1 MLAKYIHEANA
12 DYRRIRQ
19 RIPLGVLH
27 TKTEYDRAV
36 AVLDHI
42 LDEIGQQE
50 THPLADL
57 AETLALSIEAYEDIY
72 IPMPDIS
79 APAILCSLMED
90 HHLAQSDLPEI
101 GSQGVVSEILAG
113 KRDLNV
119 RQIARLAE
127 RFGVS
132 PVVFMPISTN
142 RHKASPAKTRKSR
155 RR

>member
-1 MLAKYIHEANA
+1 
-12 DYRRIRQ
+12 
-19 RIPLGVLH
+19 LGVLH

-36 AVLDHI
+36 AVLDDI

-57 AETLALSIEAYEDIY
+57 AETLALSIEAYEDTQIA
-72 IPMPDIS
+72 IPEVSGPT
-79 APAILCSLMED
+79 ILRSLMED
-90 HHLAQSDLPEI
+90 HDLAQSDLPEI

-119 RQIARLAE
+119 RQIAHLAE

-132 PVVFMPISTN
+132 PAVFMPISTN
-142 RHKASPAKTRKSR
+142 RHKPFPTKTRKSR